1 MSVLSM
7 ISRRTLII
15 ATSAMLALPALPAS
29 LASAQE
35 KTSVRAALTQ
45 EPDSL
50 DPVFDTNLPA
60 LNIFYNVFDQLVGID
75 ETGAVV
81 PLLASDWSASD
92 DLKTWTFTLREGATF
107 HDGSPVTA
115 EDVLFTFET
124 GRTAT
129 GSRVGG
135 YLTTIDSVTAEGNTI
150 TFNLN
155 VPYAPFD
162 RQVSLVPILSKAAY
176 ESMGAEA
183 YARKPVGSGPYS
195 VVNWAG
201 GDAIT
206 LKRYDGYWGDKGTFE
221 DVVFEIVP
229 DETTRANSVQS
240 GDLDI
245 ALLGPASVP
254 AVEGSGA
261 VDVVNQT
268 SNRVVYLG
276 FNAGH
281 PWLDDVNIRKA
292 IDMAIDR
299 TTLGERLLNG
309 AVTPTSQ
316 LVAAVT
322 FGHDEAIPATEFDL
336 EEARKLVEASGYDGT
351 PIPLSY
357 PNAGLPQIDQVAQA
371 IAFFLGEAGL
381 KIELDQQ
388 EANTYFNAWYGV
400 QLKGLYIFAF
410 APTVMDADLPLTML
424 LRTGAQGYNPNP
436 EIDALLDQ
444 EIGEAD
450 EAKRAAIFSEIS
462 QLVNRDT
469 SYAPLFID
477 TYTYGVTKGLDWT
490 PRPDGLIVLN

>member
-1 MSVLSM
+1 MSMLTTLT
-7 ISRRTLII
+7 RRTLLI
-15 ATSAMLALPALPAS
+15 ASSALIALAAVPAAPS
-29 LASAQE
+29 LAQDA
-35 KTSVRAALTQ
+35 TVRAALTQ

-60 LNIFYNVFDQLVGID
+60 LNVMYNVFDQLVGID
-75 ETGAVV
+75 ETGGVI
-81 PLLASDWSASD
+81 PLLASEWTASD

-115 EDVLFTFET
+115 DDVLFTFET
-124 GRTAT
+124 GQNGT
-129 GSRVGG
+129 GSRLAS
-135 YLTTIDSVTAEGNTI
+135 YLTTIESVTAEGNVI
-150 TFNLN
+150 TFALN

-183 YARKPVGSGPYS
+183 YARKPIGSGPYS

-201 GDAIT
+201 GDSIT
-206 LKRYDGYWGDKGTFE
+206 LARYDGYWGDKGKFAE
-221 DVVFEIVP
+221 AVFQIVP

-254 AVEGSGA
+254 AVEASGA
-261 VDVVNQT
+261 VDIVNQT

-276 FNAGH
+276 FNASH
-281 PWLDDVNIRKA
+281 PALEDVNVRKA

-299 TTLGERLLNG
+299 VTLGERLLNG

-316 LVAAVT
+316 LIAAVT
-322 FGHDEAIPATEFDL
+322 FGYDEAIPATGFDL
-336 EEARKLVEASGYDGT
+336 EEAKRLVEASGYDGS

-381 KIELDQQ
+381 NIELDQQ

-400 QLKGLYIFAF
+400 ELKGLYIFAF

-424 LRTGAQGYNPNP
+424 LRSGAQGYLPNP

-450 EAKRAAIFSEIS
+450 AAARAELFSQIS

>member
-1 MSVLSM
+1 MSRLTM
-7 ISRRTLII
+7 ITRRMLIVASSAAI
-15 ATSAMLALPALPAS
+15 AFAALPATGS
-29 LASAQE
+29 MAQE
-35 KTSVRAALTQ
+35 KTTVRAALPQ

-50 DPVFDTNLPA
+50 DPIFDTNLPA
-60 LNIFYNVFDQLVGID
+60 LNVFYNVFEQLVGID
-75 ETGAVV
+75 ASGAVE
-81 PLLASDWSASD
+81 PLLATEWTASD

-124 GRTAT
+124 GKTAT

-135 YLTTIDSVTAEGNTI
+135 YLTVIDSVTADGNDI

-162 RQVSLVPILSKAAY
+162 RQVSLVPIISKAAY
-176 ESMGAEA
+176 EAMGPEA

-195 VVNWAG
+195 VENWAG

-206 LKRYDGYWGDKGTFE
+206 LSRYDGYWGEAGNFE
-221 DVVFEIVP
+221 TAIFQIVP

-261 VDVVNQT
+261 VDIVNQQ

-276 FNAGH
+276 FNAGA
-281 PWLDDVNIRKA
+281 PWLEDVNIRKA

-299 TTLGERLLNG
+299 ATMGQRLLNG

-316 LVAAVT
+316 LIAAVT
-322 FGHDEAIPATEFDL
+322 FGFDEAIPATEFNL
-336 EEARKLVEASGYDGT
+336 EEAKRLVEASGYDGT

-381 KIELDQQ
+381 TIELDQQ

-400 QLKGLYIFAF
+400 ELKGLYIFAF

-424 LRTGAQGYNPNP
+424 LRSGAQGYLPNP
-436 EIDALLDQ
+436 EIDTLLDQ

-450 EAKRAAIFSEIS
+450 ATKRAALFSQIS

-477 TYTYGVTKGLDWT
+477 TYTYGVAKGLDWT
-490 PRPDGLIVLN
+490 PRADGLIVFH